1 MGTTNTGGNTA
12 GNMTGSTQSG
22 TTGNTS
28 TGSGM
33 GGTTGAG
40 TSGTTG
46 TTGNTGSTGNMGST
60 GGTST
65 SGAGTSGTATGGT
78 STSGTSTQTGS
89 GNTGTG
95 TATGGTSGSGSTAS
109 TGGTTGN
116 MGNAGNTGSM
126 GSTSGT
132 PTSGTS
138 TSGTSARLSSTDT
151 CFIQQAAMSDMF
163 EIQSSQVAESRAS
176 SANIK
181 SFAKQMIQDHTK
193 ASQALKSVASK
204 LGATVPTTLSGPKT
218 QILTTLRGQQGNTFD
233 RTYIDAQVMAHEQAV
248 NLFRDY
254 IAWSLH
260 NGGNASLRTHAT
272 QTLPVLREHLQRAM
286 NLQKAMAKTK

>member
-1 MGTTNTGGNTA
+1 
-12 GNMTGSTQSG
+12 
-22 TTGNTS
+22 
-28 TGSGM
+28 
-33 GGTTGAG
+33 
-40 TSGTTG
+40 
-46 TTGNTGSTGNMGST
+46 
-60 GGTST
+60 
-65 SGAGTSGTATGGT
+65 
-78 STSGTSTQTGS
+78 
-89 GNTGTG
+89 
-95 TATGGTSGSGSTAS
+95 
-109 TGGTTGN
+109 
-116 MGNAGNTGSM
+116 MGNAGNTGNM

-132 PTSGTS
+132 STSGT
-138 TSGTSARLSSTDT
+138 GTSARLSSTDT

-254 IAWSLH
+254 IAWSLRS
-260 NGGNASLRTHAT
+260 GGNASLRAHAT